1 MHPFVGEAMV
11 EIQEMHLRLD
21 QLRAIE
27 NLQAALEPLDV
38 PALQVTEAGHLPLKQ
53 RWFQIR
59 ESFSLNLV
67 KLQYVMWVGLWAIAA
82 LSSPA
87 VHPHQPSSCQAE
99 SHPPQPRADRV
110 FCESVGAT
118 RLATLHEEKERGGES
133 ESD

>member
-53 RWFQIR
+53 RWFQPAR
-59 ESFSLNLV
+59 AGAV
-67 KLQYVMWVGLWAIAA
+67 PRRRRKQA
-82 LSSPA
+82 L
-87 VHPHQPSSCQAE
+87 C
-99 SHPPQPRADRV
+99 RA
-110 FCESVGAT
+110 
-118 RLATLHEEKERGGES
+118 RGGTAGRAS
-133 ESD
+133 HVSLGSSSQVNPD